1 MRNVNTRSAEA
12 KPLYK
17 IDKLVS
23 ILVSF
28 KPDFWNLVVAHDME
42 RGKDVWGSL
51 EGKEARNTR
60 IVVEP
65 IFWNFLIL

>member
-1 MRNVNTRSAEA
+1 
-12 KPLYK
+12 LG
-17 IDKLVS
+17 
-23 ILVSF
+23 SF
-28 KPDFWNLVVAHDME
+28 KPDFGNLVGAHDME